1 MDEQGVSNWQ
11 EFGRPAAAAGL
22 TVILLFLVWEGVE
35 REFVRDDATAHRV
48 HYARGISTSLLT
60 AAAVGFLAYREYRKR
75 SATLAAEVSRRT
87 QEAREA
93 RSLLQV
99 VVDTTPASLL
109 VLDPEFNVIQA
120 NRMAEQ
126 VHGLNLVGKHCFEMR
141 LGRADRCR
149 ECPSWDALSSGATK
163 APPCPHTDPRTGE
176 VLAVESHPLRL
187 PDGRDYLLVV
197 ERVIT
202 EQSKLQARLVHQEK
216 MAAFGLLA
224 AGVAHEM
231 GNPLSSVEAQL
242 QLLDPGALPQE
253 SAAVIGVV
261 RQEVGRLRRI
271 LRELVDFA
279 RRRRDEATLV
289 SVHSVVEDAL
299 RLLRHDPRLRKV
311 RTVEE
316 FDPETPPVLM
326 VEDHLMQ
333 VVLNVMINALDAM
346 PEGGTLRV
354 EIHPVRGQAVLRV
367 HDSGVGM
374 DRTLLAR
381 CFEPLFSTKPPG
393 KGTGLG
399 LSISRDILRAV
410 GGDVELHSAPG
421 RGTTAV
427 VTMPGASVD
436 AGISRGPAA
445 AGPGNGSVTPR
456 PPGIVVPAIQA

>member
-1 MDEQGVSNWQ
+1 MRGLGGSFWKDI
-11 EFGRPAAAAGL
+11 GRPAAAAGL
-22 TVILLFLVWEGVE
+22 SVILLFLVWEGIE
-35 REFVRDDATAHRV
+35 REFVSDDVLAHRI
-48 HYARGISTSLLT
+48 HYARGISSSLLT
-60 AAAVGFLAYREYRKR
+60 AAVVGVLCYLEYRKR
-75 SATLAAEVSRRT
+75 AVALTEEIARRT
-87 QEAREA
+87 GEARQA

-109 VLDPEFNVIQA
+109 VLDPDFKVIQA

-126 VHGLNLVGKHCFEMR
+126 VHGGDLLGKRCFDMR
-141 LGRADRCR
+141 LGRSDRCP
-149 ECPSWDALSSGATK
+149 ECPSWDVLASGASK

-231 GNPLSSVEAQL
+231 GNPLSSIEAQL
-242 QLLDPGALPQE
+242 QLLDPRQLPGD

-299 RLLRHDPRLRKV
+299 RLLRHDPRMRKV
-311 RTVEE
+311 RCLQE
-316 FDPETPPVLM
+316 FDPETPPVFM
-326 VEDHLMQ
+326 IEDHLMQ
-333 VVLNVMINALDAM
+333 VVLNLMINALDAM
-346 PEGGTLRV
+346 PDGGTLRV
-354 EIHPVRGQAVLRV
+354 EMQPVRGQAVLRV
-367 HDSGVGM
+367 HDSGLGM
-374 DRTLLAR
+374 DRAVMAR

-393 KGTGLG
+393 RGTGLG
-399 LSISRDILRAV
+399 LSISRDILRAS
-410 GGDVELHSAPG
+410 GGEVELHSAPG

-427 VTMPGASVD
+427 ITLPGASVD
-436 AGISRGPAA
+436 TSPQPDLRGRPGVEPAPARAEAGSSAPFLA
-445 AGPGNGSVTPR
+445 
-456 PPGIVVPAIQA
+456 

>member
-1 MDEQGVSNWQ
+1 MQGEGGSFWTDI
-11 EFGRPAAAAGL
+11 GRPAAAAGL
-22 TVILLFLVWEGVE
+22 SVILLFLVWEGIE
-35 REFVRDDATAHRV
+35 REFVSDDALAHRV
-48 HYARGISTSLLT
+48 HYARGVSSSLLT
-60 AAAVGFLAYREYRKR
+60 AAVVGFLCYGEYRKR
-75 SATLAAEVSRRT
+75 AAALADEVARRT
-87 QEAREA
+87 REARQA

-109 VLDPEFNVIQA
+109 VLDPDFKVIQA

-126 VHGLNLVGKHCFEMR
+126 VHGVNLVGKHCFDMR
-141 LGRADRCR
+141 LGRSDRCR
-149 ECPSWDALSSGATK
+149 ECPTWDALASGVSQ
-163 APPCPHTDPRTGE
+163 APPCPHIDPRTGE

-231 GNPLSSVEAQL
+231 GNPLSSIEAQL
-242 QLLDPGALPQE
+242 QLLDPGELPTE
-253 SAAVIGVV
+253 SASVIGVV

-299 RLLRHDPRLRKV
+299 RLLRHDPRMRKV
-311 RTVEE
+311 KSQQE
-316 FDPETPPVLM
+316 FDPETPPVFM

-333 VVLNVMINALDAM
+333 VVLNLMINALDAM
-346 PEGGTLRV
+346 PEGGSLKV
-354 EIHPVRGQAVLRV
+354 EIQPVRGQAVLRV
-367 HDSGVGM
+367 HDSGLGM
-374 DRTLLAR
+374 DRAVLAR

-393 KGTGLG
+393 QGTGLG
-399 LSISRDILRAV
+399 LSITRDILRAL
-410 GGDVELHSAPG
+410 GGEVELHSAPG

-427 VTMPGASVD
+427 ITLPGASIESHPATPGGGVPRAD
-436 AGISRGPAA
+436 AASRKVEPGSAA
-445 AGPGNGSVTPR
+445 SLGA
-456 PPGIVVPAIQA
+456 